1 MSAVLNISGNWL
13 RDNERKQ
20 NDSSTKEERCL
31 TMLRNMF
38 DNEAFPCKLRINFLK
53 CGDRKVLYC
62 FYEVQSI
69 RNIYGILR
77 RQDGFREIC
86 PGGYLDCPLD
96 AEKCFG

>member
-38 DNEAFPCKLRINFLK
+38 DNEAFPCKLRRNFLK

-69 RNIYGILR
+69 RKIYGILR